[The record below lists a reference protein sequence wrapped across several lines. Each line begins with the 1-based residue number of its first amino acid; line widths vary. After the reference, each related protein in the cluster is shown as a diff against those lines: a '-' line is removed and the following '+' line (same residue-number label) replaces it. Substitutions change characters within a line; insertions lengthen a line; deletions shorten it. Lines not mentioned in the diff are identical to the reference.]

1 MRKATE
7 SLDKID
13 GFSVEKAAIRESLK
27 KFSKTGL
34 RAVQATRS
42 YLFYRNVVMAS
53 EQSEIAFYANKIRQ
67 QTAQQREVVS
77 ARAASNSARTKW
89 FTGLF
94 SAGAIIVSSLIAVRL
109 AVLIVPPITRLK
121 KTFTKLA
128 SGEAL
133 SSIPGTQRGDEI
145 GEMAKAASFFNEQNL
160 KTKELLANSNL
171 LAQELES
178 QAEELAASNE
188 ELDRFAYIASHDL
201 KSPLRGIRQLASWI
215 EADSF
220 DLLPKK
226 SRAHLQKM
234 QARVE
239 KMEQLL
245 DDLLD
250 YSRVGRIYSEAEEVD
265 INDLVVSIVELLNNP
280 AGVKIN
286 VLGQLPE
293 IKTLRTPLNQVLM
306 NLIGNAIKYNERGPQ
321 GQINIGVEPED
332 GFLRFS
338 VSDNGPGIALEN
350 HERAFQMYQRVG
362 KVSVEGSGMGLA
374 MARKQVQLVGGSF
387 NLESSLGQGARF
399 EFTWPIDMTTKNQ
412 KHETE
417 K

>member
-1 MRKATE
+1 
-7 SLDKID
+7 
-13 GFSVEKAAIRESLK
+13 
-27 KFSKTGL
+27 
-34 RAVQATRS
+34 
-42 YLFYRNVVMAS
+42 
-53 EQSEIAFYANKIRQ
+53 
-67 QTAQQREVVS
+67 
-77 ARAASNSARTKW
+77 
-89 FTGLF
+89 
-94 SAGAIIVSSLIAVRL
+94 
-109 AVLIVPPITRLK
+109 
-121 KTFTKLA
+121 
-128 SGEAL
+128 
-133 SSIPGTQRGDEI
+133 
-145 GEMAKAASFFNEQNL
+145 
-160 KTKELLANSNL
+160 
-171 LAQELES
+171 
-178 QAEELAASNE
+178 
-188 ELDRFAYIASHDL
+188 
-201 KSPLRGIRQLASWI
+201 
-215 EADSF
+215 
-220 DLLPKK
+220 
-226 SRAHLQKM
+226 M